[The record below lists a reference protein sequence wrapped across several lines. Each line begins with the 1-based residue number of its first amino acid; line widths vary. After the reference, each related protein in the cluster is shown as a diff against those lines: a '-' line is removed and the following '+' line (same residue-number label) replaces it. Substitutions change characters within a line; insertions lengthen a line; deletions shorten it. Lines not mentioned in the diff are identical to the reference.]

1 MDDNFARIFP
11 FELTKLKKL
20 DVWDI
25 RPIRHLRHS
34 YTPSNR
40 NELTGLLSNLLTYL
54 LTWPWTGISRDTFE
68 K

>member
-11 FELTKLKKL
+11 FELTNKKIGRVGYSSDSPPSTL
-20 DVWDI
+20 
-25 RPIRHLRHS
+25 L
-34 YTPSNR
+34 YTLESKRINR
-40 NELTGLLSNLLTYL
+40 TPFQLTYL